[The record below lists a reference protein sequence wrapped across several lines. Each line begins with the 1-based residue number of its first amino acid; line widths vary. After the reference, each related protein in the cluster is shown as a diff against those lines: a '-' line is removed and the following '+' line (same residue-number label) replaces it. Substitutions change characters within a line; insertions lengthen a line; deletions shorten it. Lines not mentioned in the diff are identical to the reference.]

1 MPFDLLK
8 QALFMYQDPSKIPAF
23 LQDAQKKVAAA
34 DGFIFVSAEYYNSI
48 PPALSSMVDHFAPW
62 DYLFKPSAIIT
73 YSSGKSETIMLFL
86 GRYTPKVGVVLSFFL
101 TRRLGPSIYCLPLKN
116 IRNIKK
122 HLQKEFE
129 IFINLTKYPNSLP
142 CPLKKTLKCIEMTP
156 KTRPIL

>member
-1 MPFDLLK
+1 MTTVCGHFSCDDQMTCLIADPNEMPFDLLK

-73 YSSGKSETIMLFL
+73 YSSGKLRTIMLSFKEIYPREGG
-86 GRYTPKVGVVLSFFL
+86 GRVLHFFL
-101 TRRLGPSIYCLPLKN
+101 IRRLGPIIYRLPSKN

-122 HLQKEFE
+122 HPHK
-129 IFINLTKYPNSLP
+129 NN
-142 CPLKKTLKCIEMTP
+142 
-156 KTRPIL
+156 

>member
-1 MPFDLLK
+1 MFSQINDRKHIKQNFPSVAGVMPQGGTWGAEGFKNFSVGICDGAPSTVRSSFSCDDQSTCYISDPNEMPFDLLK

-73 YSSGKSETIMLFL
+73 YSSGKSETII
-86 GRYTPKVGVVLSFFL
+86 V
-101 TRRLGPSIYCLPLKN
+101 
-116 IRNIKK
+116 
-122 HLQKEFE
+122 
-129 IFINLTKYPNSLP
+129 
-142 CPLKKTLKCIEMTP
+142 
-156 KTRPIL
+156 

>member
-1 MPFDLLK
+1 MSRLISVHTLNGGPELLMATVYGHFSCDDQSTYYIADPNEMPFDLLK

-73 YSSGKSETIMLFL
+73 YSSGKSETTI
-86 GRYTPKVGVVLSFFL
+86 V
-101 TRRLGPSIYCLPLKN
+101 CL
-116 IRNIKK
+116 I
-122 HLQKEFE
+122 
-129 IFINLTKYPNSLP
+129 
-142 CPLKKTLKCIEMTP
+142 
-156 KTRPIL
+156 